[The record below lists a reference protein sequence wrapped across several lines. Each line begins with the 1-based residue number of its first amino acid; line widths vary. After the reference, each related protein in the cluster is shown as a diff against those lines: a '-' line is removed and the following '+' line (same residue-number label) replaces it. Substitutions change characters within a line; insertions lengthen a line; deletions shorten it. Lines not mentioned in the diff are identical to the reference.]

1 MLDLVFIFLISICF
15 LFNPFFIG
23 TFFFNSIFHHFID
36 RDFVNLLDHGLKRFD
51 HVGLNLFF
59 FQIFF
64 YNWFL
69 LISLFYEVILI
80 SCVIP
85 WVSSVNQT
93 LHEPIF
99 FLIYLLLLLS
109 IFYYIIKLIKILYFS
124 CSLKTHLSFKY

>member
-59 FQIFF
+59 FKSFF
-64 YNWFL
+64 
-69 LISLFYEVILI
+69 
-80 SCVIP
+80 
-85 WVSSVNQT
+85 
-93 LHEPIF
+93 
-99 FLIYLLLLLS
+99 
-109 IFYYIIKLIKILYFS
+109 IIGF
-124 CSLKTHLSFKY
+124 C